1 MLEYYT
7 KYLDYNMS
15 DKVIFSGVQ
24 PSGEIHIGNYLGA
37 ITQFVNY
44 QTDYKSIFSIVDL
57 HAITVWQDPEALK
70 NSTREV
76 LAIFLASGLDESK
89 NIIFNQSQVPEHT
102 QLAWILSCTARVG
115 WLNRMTQFKDKAGKN
130 RENASIGLYTYPIL
144 MAADILLYSASH
156 VPVGEDQK
164 QHLEL
169 ARDIA
174 HKFNTDYNEDCFI
187 LPEPLMNKSTTRIM
201 SLRNGSNKMSKSD
214 ISEYSR
220 ILMTDSND
228 QISLKIKK
236 AKTDS
241 LKMPDTLKEAE
252 PRLEI
257 NNLLNIYSAC
267 GLIKKEEVI
276 SKYASKEISLFK
288 RDLAEV
294 IINTVEPISIK
305 TNQLLKDTAYLDK
318 VLDEGANK
326 ARVIANKTIKNI
338 YDKIGMINK

>member
-1 MLEYYT
+1 MLEYNT
-7 KYLDYNMS
+7 KYADYNMN

-57 HAITVWQDPEALK
+57 HAITVWQDPEALR

-102 QLAWILSCTARVG
+102 QLSWILSCTAKIG

-130 RENASIGLYTYPIL
+130 KENASVGLYTYPIL
-144 MAADILLYSASH
+144 MAADILLYTASH
-156 VPVGEDQK
+156 VPVGDDQK

-174 HKFNTDYNEDCFI
+174 HKFNTDYNDNIFVM
-187 LPEPLMNKSTTRIM
+187 PEPLMNKSTTRIM
-201 SLRNGSNKMSKSD
+201 SLRDGSNKMSKSD

-228 QISLKIKK
+228 QITLKIKK

-241 LKMPDTLKEAE
+241 LKMPNTLKESE
-252 PRLEI
+252 SRLEV

-267 GLIKKEEVI
+267 AYMKKEEVI

-288 RDLAEV
+288 NDLTEV

-305 TNQLLKDTAYLDK
+305 TNQLLTDKEYLDNILSK
-318 VLDEGANK
+318 GA
-326 ARVIANKTIKNI
+326 ARAKDIACKTITKV
-338 YDKIGMINK
+338 YDKIGMITK

>member
-1 MLEYYT
+1 
-7 KYLDYNMS
+7 
-15 DKVIFSGVQ
+15 
-24 PSGEIHIGNYLGA
+24 
-37 ITQFVNY
+37 
-44 QTDYKSIFSIVDL
+44 
-57 HAITVWQDPEALK
+57 
-70 NSTREV
+70 
-76 LAIFLASGLDESK
+76 
-89 NIIFNQSQVPEHT
+89 
-102 QLAWILSCTARVG
+102 
-115 WLNRMTQFKDKAGKN
+115 
-130 RENASIGLYTYPIL
+130 

-174 HKFNTDYNEDCFI
+174 HKFNTDYNENCFI

-220 ILMTDSND
+220 ILMTDSSD
-228 QISLKIKK
+228 QIALKIKK

-241 LKMPDTLKEAE
+241 LQMPDTLKEAE

-267 GLIKKEEVI
+267 GLVKKEEII
-276 SKYASKEISLFK
+276 SQYASKEISLFK
-288 RDLAEV
+288 KDLTEV

-305 TNQLLKDTAYLDK
+305 TGLLLKDKTHLDQ